1 MRAMKKENIK
11 ATIVSF
17 LLIIPLIFIDQL
29 TKYFARVYLADGPY
43 DLIPGVFSFTYHGNT
58 GSIWGIMQGKTTFLI
73 IVSLV
78 ALAALVLF
86 LYKMPL
92 TKRFLPLRIVLL
104 FLTAGAIGNLID
116 RATTGVVTD
125 FFYFELIN
133 FPIFNVA
140 DIYITVSEIILIVL
154 VLFYY
159 QDEDFQWKK
168 LNSK

>member
-1 MRAMKKENIK
+1 MKNKKQI
-11 ATIVSF
+11 ATLLSIFSLIF
-17 LLIIPLIFIDQL
+17 LVFIDQI
-29 TKYFARVYLADGPY
+29 TKHFARVCLADGPF

-73 IVSLV
+73 LVSVIALV
-78 ALAALVLF
+78 ALVIF

-104 FLTAGAIGNLID
+104 VLTAGAIGNLID
-116 RATTGVVTD
+116 RVVSGVVTD

-140 DIYITVSEIILIVL
+140 DIYITVSEVVLIILI
-154 VLFYY
+154 LFYY
-159 QDEDFQWKK
+159 KDEDFQWKK
-168 LNSK
+168 SNSK